1 MKRLL
6 RIVCGTTP
14 IVTALFAASA
24 CQDRAPGTVPAS
36 VQRGSQSTVHRG
48 SDDPQ
53 ASPLD
58 DTEVAAA
65 VEREI
70 SHDPTLDLRNVDVRV
85 KDGVV
90 VLKGKVRHLLA
101 VSRIGLAAASVKGV
115 RAVDNQLKAD
125 VPRKD
130 DATLRETVLESLALD
145 PTVDRLNVD
154 VEVNKQVV
162 TLLGTVQSQP
172 ERAWADRDARGVV
185 GVRDVKNLIEVR
197 YPKKRTDAAMRGD
210 ILGRLR
216 WDQML
221 SNGFILVKV
230 KDARVSLSGYVGTL
244 GQKLRAER
252 EAWIPG
258 VKDVSSDDLQVKWWD
273 EDEDMRHAQYG
284 DYTDQEITAAIKR
297 AFSFDPR
304 LNGSH
309 ITPAVF
315 GGIAT
320 LTGTA
325 VNLRARQT
333 AQQIAQDTVGVER
346 VTSSV
351 RVAGGETLDAYLRHK
366 VRKALSYNP
375 ITESQDIDVDV
386 HLGRVSLTGT
396 VNGLAAKAEAKRL
409 AQTIAGVRAVD
420 NEVTVTSPPP
430 RAVSTWADTRSSL
443 PLKTDLEIQGDI
455 RHGLES
461 SLDIRP
467 DQIDVRVV
475 EGVATLKGE
484 VDSVRAL
491 REAEAIAYGAGAVET
506 VDKLDIA

>member
-1 MKRLL
+1 
-6 RIVCGTTP
+6 
-14 IVTALFAASA
+14 
-24 CQDRAPGTVPAS
+24 
-36 VQRGSQSTVHRG
+36 
-48 SDDPQ
+48 
-53 ASPLD
+53 
-58 DTEVAAA
+58 
-65 VEREI
+65 
-70 SHDPTLDLRNVDVRV
+70 
-85 KDGVV
+85 
-90 VLKGKVRHLLA
+90 
-101 VSRIGLAAASVKGV
+101 
-115 RAVDNQLKAD
+115 
-125 VPRKD
+125 
-130 DATLRETVLESLALD
+130 
-145 PTVDRLNVD
+145 
-154 VEVNKQVV
+154 
-162 TLLGTVQSQP
+162 
-172 ERAWADRDARGVV
+172 
-185 GVRDVKNLIEVR
+185 
-197 YPKKRTDAAMRGD
+197 MRGD

-443 PLKTDLEIQGDI
+443 PLKTDLEVQGDI

-475 EGVATLKGE
+475 EGVATLKGK